1 MNATTEELRAA
12 LERLRQA
19 AEQYLDT
26 EHRSDPRDADLR
38 RNLSEAALH
47 ASFVLYPP
55 SADDVLGLV
64 VRAAGDVDLRSLI
77 TRPYVAQGGDDRG

>member
-1 MNATTEELRAA
+1 VNATVEELRAA
-12 LERLRQA
+12 LEQLRQA

-26 EHRSDPRDADLR
+26 EHRSDPRDAQLR

-55 SADDVLGLV
+55 SAADVLNLV
-64 VRAAGDVDLRSLI
+64 TRAAGDADLRSI
-77 TRPYVAQGGDDRG
+77 VTRPNSIKEDDRG